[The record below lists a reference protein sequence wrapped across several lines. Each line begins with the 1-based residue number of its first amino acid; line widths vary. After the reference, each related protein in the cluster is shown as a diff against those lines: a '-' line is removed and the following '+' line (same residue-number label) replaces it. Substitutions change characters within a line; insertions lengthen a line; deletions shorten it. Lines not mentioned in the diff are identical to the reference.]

1 MTASTEAA
9 TRRTPLKILAWV
21 WVGVPFA
28 YGVYELIQKL
38 TQLFSG

>member
-1 MTASTEAA
+1 MSTKE
-9 TRRTPLKILAWV
+9 RRTGLMALAWI

-28 YGVYELIQKL
+28 YGVYELFLKL